1 MAKTSKSLLADNKI
15 LLAAEQKIEGQL
27 TPGVRADYMKVV
39 VAGMHAGLAH
49 GPKSIMAGLRDS
61 KDPDQGL
68 RHGRDQLRGAADE
81 AVAQHHADEGD
92 GAGGG
97 HTLMFLALDSAER
110 MGLIKITNQVV
121 AQATHYYTN
130 HIFKVLNISPQ
141 MLHTAAGNLHKITS
155 NPTNMEEL
163 RRRAGIVRD
172 PRASL
177 PTETPTEVPEEK
189 TDGV

>member
-1 MAKTSKSLLADNKI
+1 MAKDKGILAKNKI
-15 LLAAEQKIEGQL
+15 LLAAEMKIESQL
-27 TPGVRADYMKVV
+27 EPSVRADYQKVV
-39 VAGMHAGLAH
+39 VAGLHAGLSG
-49 GPKSIMAGLRDS
+49 GPKSILASLKDS
-61 KDPDQGL
+61 KDPIKDCAM
-68 RHGRDQLRGAADE
+68 GAINL
-81 AVAQHHADEGD
+81 AVLLMKQSRNTMPMKAMVPA
-92 GAGGG
+92 AA
-97 HTLMFLALDSAER
+97 TLMFLALDSAER
-110 MGLIKITNQVV
+110 MGVIKITNEVV

-177 PTETPTEVPEEK
+177 PTEAPTEVPEEK